1 MAQLSEKNKG
11 KVACLSFEKEN
22 THANSQ
28 THMNLRCYGASRP
41 KDETLCLALPSAT
54 KTKYEEEYELL
65 GKKKKEE
72 PLGND

>member
-1 MAQLSEKNKG
+1 
-11 KVACLSFEKEN
+11 
-22 THANSQ
+22 
-28 THMNLRCYGASRP
+28 MNLRCYGASRP